1 MAENY
6 LDKPLAAYLADAAD
20 NKPTPGGGSVA
31 ALVGALASAMA
42 SMAANFTVGREKFAA
57 VEPQVRASL
66 KLLDEAR
73 RKFLDLM
80 HRDMEA
86 YEGVR
91 AAYRLPKA
99 TDAERAAR
107 RAAVQEALGQSLLVP
122 LKVTKVAVQVLEASE
137 QLANIANPNLLSDVA
152 VAAVLAEAT
161 FAAGRINIEVNLDGL
176 EDRELVASTRV
187 ELDASEAVAARLKDN
202 CLEAV
207 KARKR

>member
-1 MAENY
+1 MVENY
-6 LDKPLAAYLADAAD
+6 LDKPLSAYLADAAAK
-20 NKPTPGGGSVA
+20 KPAPGGGSVA

-42 SMAANFTVGREKFAA
+42 SMAANFTVGKEKFAA

-86 YEGVR
+86 YEGVL
-91 AAYRLPKA
+91 AAYRLPKG

-107 RAAVQEALGQSLLVP
+107 QTAVQEALGQSLLVP

-161 FAAGRINIEVNLDGL
+161 FAAGRINVEVNLDGL
-176 EDRELVASTRV
+176 DDRDLVASTRA
-187 ELDASEAVAARLKDN
+187 ELDASEAVAARLKSN

-207 KARKR
+207 VARKH